1 MNARPGGVDSVLA
14 GAKIRARGSG
24 AAGRPFRQREEDAV
38 LELYHNDMSTCAKKV
53 RLALAEK
60 GLDWTGYHL
69 DLRAGDAQKPAYLA
83 LNPGGVVPT
92 LVDDGAV
99 IIESTVINEYIDDTY
114 PDPPLRPRNPLER
127 ARMRLWT
134 KQLDEGV
141 HAATGVISS
150 CIAFR
155 HQHLKKTPEQIAD
168 FLAGIPNVERR
179 ERTRQAIELG
189 VESPQFPDAIRRFEK
204 LLGDMEAALADHD
217 WLAGGSY
224 SLADVN
230 YTPYMIRLEHLRL
243 GAMIDRRPK
252 VKAWSERLK
261 ERPSWTQA
269 IGTWLNPAYLSLME
283 EKGGEAWPKAKR
295 ILGYI

>member
-1 MNARPGGVDSVLA
+1 M
-14 GAKIRARGSG
+14 
-24 AAGRPFRQREEDAV
+24 

-53 RLALAEK
+53 RIALAEK
-60 GLDWTGYHL
+60 GLEWQGHHL
-69 DLRAGDAQKPAYLA
+69 NLRAGDTQKPEYLK

-92 LVDDGAV
+92 LIDDGVV
-99 IIESTVINEYIDDTY
+99 IIESTVINEYIDDAY
-114 PDPPLRPRNPLER
+114 PDRPLRPKGATER

-155 HQHLKKTPEQIAD
+155 HQHLARTPEQIAEY
-168 FLAGIPNVERR
+168 LAKIPNAERR

-189 VESPQFPDAIRRFEK
+189 VDSPQFPDAIKRFEK
-204 LLGDMEAALADHD
+204 LLSDMEAVLADHK
-217 WLAGGSY
+217 WLAGDSY

-230 YTPYMIRLEHLRL
+230 YTPYMIRLEHLQL

-252 VKAWSERLK
+252 LKAWGERLK
-261 ERPSWTQA
+261 ERPSWA
-269 IGTWLNPAYLSLME
+269 KGIGQWLNQAYLGLME
-283 EKGGEAWPKAKR
+283 EKGAEAWPKAKR
-295 ILGYI
+295 ILGYV

>member
-1 MNARPGGVDSVLA
+1 
-14 GAKIRARGSG
+14 
-24 AAGRPFRQREEDAV
+24 
-38 LELYHNDMSTCAKKV
+38 MSTCAKKV

-60 GLDWTGYHL
+60 GLEWRGHHL
-69 DLRAGDAQKPAYLA
+69 NLRAGDTQTPEYLK
-83 LNPGGVVPT
+83 LNPAGVVPT
-92 LVDDGAV
+92 LIDDGTV

-114 PDPPLRPRNPLER
+114 PDAPLRPTYAVER

-141 HAATGVISS
+141 HAATGVVSA

-155 HQHLKKTPEQIAD
+155 HQHLAKTPGQIAD
-168 FLAGIPNVERR
+168 YLAKIPNAERR

-189 VESPQFPDAIRRFEK
+189 VDSPQFPDAIKRFEK
-204 LLGDMEAALADHD
+204 LLGDMEATLADD
-217 WLAGGSY
+217 KWLAGGSY

-230 YTPYMIRLEHLRL
+230 YTPYMIRLEHLQL
-243 GAMIDRRPK
+243 GAMIDKRPK

-261 ERPSWTQA
+261 ERPSWA
-269 IGTWLNPAYLSLME
+269 KGIGQWLNQGYLTLME
-283 EKGGEAWPKAKR
+283 EKGAEAWPKAKH

>member
-1 MNARPGGVDSVLA
+1 M
-14 GAKIRARGSG
+14 
-24 AAGRPFRQREEDAV
+24 

-53 RLALAEK
+53 RVALAEK
-60 GLDWTGYHL
+60 GLDWKGHHL
-69 DLRAGDAQKPAYLA
+69 NLRAGDTQTPEYLK

-92 LVDDGAV
+92 LIDDGTV
-99 IIESTVINEYIDDTY
+99 IIESTVINEYIDDAY
-114 PDPPLRPRNPLER
+114 PDRPLRPKDAVER

-141 HAATGVISS
+141 HAATGVISA

-168 FLAGIPNVERR
+168 YLAKIPNAERR
-179 ERTRQAIELG
+179 ARTRQSIELG
-189 VESPQFPDAIRRFEK
+189 VDSPQFPDAIKRFEK
-204 LLGDMEAALADHD
+204 LLGDMEAALADNK

-230 YTPYMIRLEHLRL
+230 YTPYMIRLEHLQL

-252 VKAWSERLK
+252 VKAWGERLK
-261 ERPSWTQA
+261 ERPSWA
-269 IGTWLNPAYLSLME
+269 KGIGEWLNQAYIGLME
-283 EKGGEAWPKAKR
+283 EKGMETWPKAKR
-295 ILGYI
+295 ILGYV